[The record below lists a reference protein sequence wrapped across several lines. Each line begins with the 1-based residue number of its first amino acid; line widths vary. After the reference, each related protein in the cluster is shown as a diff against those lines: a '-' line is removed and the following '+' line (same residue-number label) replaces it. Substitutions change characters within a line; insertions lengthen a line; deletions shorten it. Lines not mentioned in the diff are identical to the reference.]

1 MAIINNSLGKL
12 SGKVGDFIY
21 SQRNGKTI
29 VRRKPLGRSRN
40 SFSESELSRQK
51 KFGINCKLSKCINQ
65 IDEFKVL
72 WQKTTN
78 KTTKKT
84 ANGKIST
91 FNAVSKAN
99 YYNVCSDGVISSP
112 KLTPDSLTLDFK
124 FGFNYNEYEIAV
136 GLITDNFGLILD
148 NKVDNFVMVAGVI
161 CLSNPLDDCKDS
173 VRFIDVKSDVKKVS
187 DCGETV
193 FFINLNSNEKQIIEN
208 YTKRTFYYGFISKD
222 KNGNVINSVS
232 TFCEQLT

>member
-21 SQRNGKTI
+21 CQRNGKTN
-29 VRRKPLGRSRN
+29 VRRKPLGRSKN

-51 KFGINCKLSKCINQ
+51 KFGINCKLSKSINQ
-65 IDEFKVL
+65 IDEFKEF
-72 WQKTTN
+72 WK
-78 KTTKKT
+78 KKT
-84 ANGKIST
+84 NGKTST

-99 YYNVCSDGVISSP
+99 YDNVRSDGVISSP

-187 DCGETV
+187 DGGETV

>member
-1 MAIINNSLGKL
+1 MATIINSHGKQ
-12 SGKVGDFIY
+12 SRKFGNFVH
-21 SQRNGKTI
+21 SQRNT
-29 VRRKPLGRSRN
+29 
-40 SFSESELSRQK
+40 FSESELSRQK

-72 WQKTTN
+72 WQNTTNPTTN
-78 KTTKKT
+78 KTTK
-84 ANGKIST
+84 GKLST

-99 YYNVCSDGVISSP
+99 YDNVCSDGVVSSP
-112 KLTPDSLTLDFK
+112 KLTPDSITSDLFE

-136 GLITDNFGLILD
+136 GLKTDNFGLVVDYSID
-148 NKVDNFVMVAGVI
+148 NLVMVASVI
-161 CLSNPLDDCKDS
+161 CLSNPLDVCKDS

-187 DCGETV
+187 EGGEIV
-193 FFINLNSNEKQIIEN
+193 LSINLHSIEKQTVEN
-208 YTKRTFYYGFISKD
+208 YTKRTFYFGFISKD